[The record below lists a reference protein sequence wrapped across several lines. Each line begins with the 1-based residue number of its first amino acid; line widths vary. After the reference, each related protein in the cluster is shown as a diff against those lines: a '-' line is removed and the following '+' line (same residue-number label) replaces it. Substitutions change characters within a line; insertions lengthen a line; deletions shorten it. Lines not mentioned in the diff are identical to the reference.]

1 MPIMLQSNH
10 ALLFDGVSDGVI
22 IPQGSF
28 SKLGQDYDDTHKS
41 SSDVLSTN
49 YGSGVIADGLSNSI
63 AIEAWVV
70 PDCGGV
76 ILMKEGQFRLS
87 MGTVDTPGPIEFEA
101 NIDSATTGKMK
112 VFLRTALP
120 ETNNYDGHVYP
131 VNTFGG
137 LDDSYNRF
145 DAGKDKATS
154 LSLSQRPLYH
164 VVAALTNG
172 AARIYVN
179 GDLIA
184 QQMIPSDATLVKN
197 NSHIY
202 IGGKGGEFKGV
213 IECIHVGAG
222 FNHEMTSRNPALV
235 GDTTIS
241 MFRFEEPI
249 SPFKDV
255 YTINSIASEYSD
267 GVLTENDLT
276 ALVISSTDAQALA
289 NSLTGKTITEN
300 YVDFTVAPYSTGVYS
315 VIDRYTTPGT
325 TQTHLVPHVPYNLL
339 INPGSINQDTKKP
352 NQKPP
357 ERVRLHRIDITN
369 GKLLVSSVHLDFKT
383 STNTNGLRPILHST
397 HIPANGANSFVVIS
411 ADSLIENGTGRPY
424 QPPHLATQLV
434 DRAGQMLIDEGK
446 YEQHALVYSSRMA
459 TTTSDPLNPF
469 AVVWPSDLDESF
481 QVGHS
486 GRHILNHVE
495 GHHYLRNMPRAND
508 ESLDQQA
515 GNSDILTL
523 MYDERTRG
531 IKNLFPINS
540 RVDYYRDVAQFEI
553 TDVVNSSAVHEVVSN
568 GLSGANRK
576 LIAIGGVSAGAADF
590 DPFPFILKGP
600 APLSLDA
607 IDSNLRKFHLHPS
620 SKSRIALLHVPTLAN
635 RGLAPYVEVHY
646 NAIDFTGASMNKTS
660 PMLMVEKT
668 VPASN
673 VSNGAGGY
681 IYDDIATDVAAGNA
695 TLYAAG
701 GYIDVG
707 KSKEGNL
714 GSVNFSHSLVGD
726 NSEGFEPDVE
736 LDERLTPQN
745 FTAAG
750 DIGNTTPQNVNA
762 SHTSKADHDSVFHR
776 LFMERVQVKTGTDI
790 SEEFARRVPHKVQDS
805 PSAGQF
811 DEGITSSAS
820 AIHEFFDIIDN
831 VEISHIVGTTHRF
844 YVQPSDRTRTNQL
857 QYVNSTKD
865 RADDYNIACIMFL
878 MGRSKLRGVEEVES
892 DEGRFTAVNCVGL
905 SDVAATRSINE
916 LGSGSPDSHVVKE
929 IDPNAPVVSVTL
941 GGVGQGAFDTKPSFD
956 RSTLANLPY
965 SSRRGFSC
973 LATKVRVDLD
983 ATNNTQFIEVSPLNN
998 ESPDLKSWGTY
1009 PFPKIGRIYL
1019 KNGANAEYQS
1029 KTGACFNFT
1038 DSNLSSR
1045 RYVLPNGSAVA
1056 TFQEWV
1062 VGSGLSAN
1070 ANALTGTQKQDFPL
1084 GEVIMGDGHFFV
1096 ENLQS
1101 DGSTVN
1107 DRMFQSMD
1115 NISHDYQ
1122 LGTQFASTRALVE
1135 IPLFRSQ
1142 FFANKLEQT
1151 HPGPDNSLKI
1161 HIDPTMTAHT
1171 WNPSPVGRRY
1181 QDMPPS
1187 DRTAFGAYAKS
1198 ILSDQKTN
1206 QTHITNFETEAANY
1220 KIYVGNLNIFPA
1232 SVTTASDYFN
1242 VDNVTIHRRAFL
1254 PSGEWCIYDNDPS
1267 LDGYISVSR
1276 DNDSYVSED
1285 FIKEIN
1291 ENGIGLPLLVG
1302 NVYDS
1307 EVLVPL
1313 KGDALNSA
1321 ADFEDRSE
1329 YYYDQASV
1337 KTQGGNI
1344 DYGLR
1349 QYVSAVEFKAGP
1361 LSNPHSAKVQ
1371 SGRATGTVLSV
1382 EPIMNGSVY
1391 TGYAH
1396 LIMSKE
1402 DVEKFPN
1409 VESSPDFSTTSTYEW
1424 EMGNPHYT
1432 LEVAGYK
1439 FVYFGEGQRQYVAA
1453 SLTIDEALSSIIV
1466 FTKETGTAP
1475 SYLKNE
1481 TLKGQQALLVSK
1493 GFDTHFDND
1502 KYNTDLDNN
1511 VNLSNSARPL
1521 HYSAPWKI
1529 NSRLSGTLLSVVNN
1543 GRIEPLQSNTFNL
1556 NLKVGDY
1563 VYAEEN
1569 NASDGS
1575 GKALRSTLL
1584 GKVSRI
1590 EESVVHSNPSQSV
1603 MQECFITLETAIPAD
1618 NDTAFQ
1624 AMLGGGNHTYL
1635 RVGVNEVMKN
1645 DDAALLNRTW
1655 AYPFAQ
1661 GGLRHGDTVWMNMT
1675 YNNPHAVQ
1683 GMFAKSRGVLNEALV
1698 YNGFNG
1704 GTGIL
1709 SENPRDSIPLENFLI
1724 GDSCVETARN
1734 FVQHVNK
1741 TIELNYTSLGLSNPP
1756 KVAFLDPMLAK
1767 EGHARVLLYDVA
1779 HDREF
1784 IAFQDIHMQVQTSP
1798 KAAEIGFERLSTS
1811 QNQADGTD
1819 EIDLGNYGIKYN
1831 GAAQNPFITQ
1841 IDVANGFPSQNKYI
1855 RANQQ
1860 SNFMESAYAHHL
1872 ANNISSELL
1881 DPVKGIVTS
1890 ISAQLGA
1897 LRQQGTGY
1905 PNGATLTT
1913 TAINQPGASGL
1924 TVQVG
1929 TTFGQIH
1936 TATIVQPGS
1945 GYRNSRVNRPSLVRI
1960 NGGDNNAVMKITT
1973 TDTSMINTLTSMSQ
1987 SMIYGKAHGHYIH
2000 TGYHTGGPL
2009 SKTRTLGDSIVSR
2022 TNNAVA
2028 VIYYANKIHDQTRK
2042 LYSSNNQLVKALM
2055 QHRVKNP
2062 KTLTLKSG
2070 GSSYN
2075 NGDWKNIRTTT
2086 NGAGKGLTVDVTV
2099 SSNSVQTATVR
2110 RQGNSEYKD
2119 GDTIFIED
2127 RSIFTLPTSPATI
2140 AGDGKGSFTLTM
2152 NKTNQEISTLF
2163 DTPDGTRVIPAFL
2176 ALKGIRSEPLDLSN
2190 HDETRL
2196 QHLPQW
2202 TDMDFTRRLTIDL
2215 GEVATKTGITSV
2227 EAAANEVV
2235 RMINQA
2241 GAKKGRTHADNSNK
2255 QYPVKVVGESDFAS
2269 TGSTHDPAVWW
2280 DDDRAFSSHDKGTHM
2295 GYIRAHIGRVVQSAD
2310 GEEEGFSIIIHS
2322 TIPGATGRNF
2332 AVWLDNS
2339 KGQTPYKPEFII
2351 GHGGRFRTFWCM
2363 PDELSGENMHPAPM
2377 PLNKHG
2383 RPFAPI
2389 TTLNQFT
2396 FPDESTKRIVST
2408 SEFSNNDDDSI
2419 TPKLRA
2425 VSAMSGAGQSHNT
2438 LNTESLEVEGFNTS
2452 LVKGLRTGTSAVARV
2467 NFGGIVSAGIPGFAP
2482 DAGQWGFGRKGDTR
2496 FTNDYGKI
2504 SKISTTEPPSTYTG
2518 HVPSNDIFPDNIGDS
2533 TLYGMQLVDHIGD
2546 THGIRYI
2553 YKNMGEDFTLDNTN
2567 LPNTLDNEIAIFFNH
2582 KDCSQGGFTI
2592 GKHMHGISDP
2602 TGRFPALPNNAALG
2616 NWQGNLWRG
2625 APAPN
2630 ASYNTGIVYDTT
2642 AKTLTL
2648 TLYAPYTSCPH
2659 HDVLGYMG
2667 FPAQNGVIHVS
2678 DPYNE
2683 MGKATIVSGVGS
2695 YAINQTDEPAT
2706 VVGGSGDGMTLLIST
2721 NASGHVTSATITSL
2735 GEGGYINGEQMNIVQ
2750 GSVSTATF
2758 TFDKSIMGNWGN
2770 MFSYTH
2776 RTRNAAG
2783 GSHVFHGVTGD
2794 TFVSKH
2800 KIHTHG
2806 ASPTITLGSYVVGEE
2821 TDSVSALITPVAN
2834 WTTLITDEL
2843 MAAVTAFAI
2852 NLSDPNKEEGHF
2864 FDCTQMYAADGRTF
2878 AEWGITEESIKVKA
2892 YNTKSNIE
2900 PISNFFSA
2908 SLSQDVGIKASH
2920 IEYGELRSVA
2930 INDNGVDITGTGDRP
2945 VGDSFIDEGR
2955 SVGCGYIPST
2965 IIQITTKGKG
2975 FNANSVSPNIVDSEN
2990 NPIDTN
2996 VWYKNLIG
3004 ENYTEISGDLILPNL
3019 DNPTLNMA
3027 IIHSTSVMTLDSSN
3041 EMWHFAKPAGQEAG
3055 VYHVEQG
3062 GVSGAAGDF
3071 DRIDSFG
3078 NRVPIAYGIETAIAE
3093 SFSSSLSLAETTFKQ
3108 LVDANLRSDDWPS
3121 SAVSG
3126 TIIIQKY
3133 ADKRA
3138 FLFAGK
3144 RSLGSVH
3151 SQPIIHFTGARDSP
3165 DNYVP
3170 VYFGGGFSG
3179 AIVDINDGTQN
3190 DYSEHNTHPYAN
3202 GPTGSAGIQNANE
3215 ILSSFSTL
3223 DCNAIMA
3230 FFPGTALLKQHRGSI
3245 NPPVYN
3251 KDNVLS
3257 PDIKSGGLSVSGST
3271 HPNPTPYTAG
3281 VVMQVPS
3288 PMVVR
3293 FAHPTARY
3301 QDHKDGVENKTTYII
3316 FGPGQ
3321 AFPLTQEA
3329 ANPINTFEP
3338 HPGQA
3343 ISIGNTWSRVPNMSE
3358 GAGGRAFL
3366 PNHIHNSNGDYMP
3379 ERAAAQLA
3387 KRRFHYRQ
3395 VLNWESAVGI
3405 PDNQFLRERPE
3416 NGRNYGNQF
3425 TQNAWHYYSTGSHF
3439 TDSVA
3444 LAYSVAQ
3451 PNRHAMF
3458 TGSGLVKNAD
3468 LCWHM
3473 DNGNHPG
3480 GSWLDN
3486 QITMNPP
3493 RESDSLRVALNTSV
3507 TAINKTAFRVA
3518 GTLATRMLYSND
3530 DSSSPAFEAETL
3542 VHGDVDHEYIVVDA
3556 TRCQNG
3562 EELACL
3568 LGAAINT
3575 FPGKGALKAI
3585 GGTFMPSMGNSS
3597 RQDRYG
3603 WIRAES
3609 TSIPPNAVGA
3619 QISLVYGNDTNP
3631 VSPGAVTGNPAVA
3644 AFGYSN
3650 QTVSSAPMSRL
3661 TAVNVN
3667 FDVDVNPGDP
3677 LLPVVSGPATFP
3689 AAIQIGQQISG
3700 NGLAAN
3706 SVVLSFDAVTQ
3717 SIHVNPPPTTALP
3730 LTAQTM
3736 TLQTNTIGNTASTG
3750 GGNLKQG
3757 DCFIDLRLPFALD
3770 IGQQDLAR
3778 KIPASG
3784 WLRTEAQQDYGGTVS
3799 PDVKSSAWCPYNSRV
3814 FYQDDANLYVRMYLS
3829 YNKLTGLKAFEDGE
3843 TWRIFALNT
3852 IQQNSS
3858 GGSASAGVTIPH
3870 PVPLN
3875 GMSVW
3880 IWSKSSTLTVDNSAN
3895 GRYFSKG
3902 IGSVHFSGLVD
3913 AIDRTKPVG
3922 AVGWHGER
3930 YSYLNTLPVV
3940 QSNGTTGYGAGLGAW
3955 HSMLGFSPYGG
3966 SSSCATVL
3974 GHLPHITPLPNT
3986 PESMPPND
3994 APGRSLSTFPS
4005 DSNSESDTPSWGADD
4020 AIAYGEYV
4028 VGWAEG
4034 AQFNNPPTI
4043 RKIPEL
4049 QKELVN
4055 PQGTYARSLLVVAH
4069 EGELSLIARKDRD
4082 SFTATGD
4089 YLLAGGTTQWDER
4102 FHDQDRFIAPANAG
4116 PNIEALI
4123 VDGTS
4128 LPTVSDYS
4136 ASDILDVAPF
4146 NIPIEL
4152 HAGIGNDLFLSNAE
4166 PCNAPTGDLFFDI
4179 DKNVG
4184 IVNHESNL
4192 GQRNLA
4198 TDFITDN
4205 VNPSSS
4211 ITTGES
4217 QSTIFWAGDV
4227 NAYDT
4232 LKRSP
4237 HKNFSV
4243 EHVVWKRMDGGSL
4256 TLPSSNAR
4264 GLGAVPWVTRV
4275 SGDNSYRMGEKLYG
4289 NVRFSFETTNSAMMP
4304 VLQAQEIAH
4313 PQLAQGNPIAVAGA
4327 LEIPNEDI
4335 QFEDITVVDDTG
4347 QVHTLEGGSPL
4358 GVVIR
4363 AYRPASNRLA
4373 SGLQPTPANSG
4384 FAPNLEIQLPNPD
4397 SIPGNIL
4404 VRSGFDPIQAYQNET
4419 IGDGGMIH
4427 PDLGATHL
4435 GHLFDNAIK
4444 GPRLGPTMNEVGWE
4458 HISQGE
4464 SFPESTRDGWV
4475 EATGNNTLRSSY
4487 EQQDRALYFHITKM
4501 GHSHTEQFPTT
4512 YTHAAGVVNQPY
4524 TVNQFAGDVLTA
4536 NTDIILRDDDATP
4549 TPTACI
4555 FDAGFGT
4562 KERSDNRR
4570 FLRIANAAGK
4580 SVVASYTGISGATFT
4595 GVVGDIDFAQ
4605 FLVDNPPATTT
4616 LTITPSYYVPAGS
4629 TRIFAARRL
4638 RDHAEV
4644 SGNSPDMAHTAYFT
4658 GNAHD
4663 TAYSRYSRPQL
4674 TPMPIPRMGHHFVN
4688 ATMPMMPG
4696 HWAHPSYQ
4704 GLYERANSDKLAKLA
4719 DEDYKTLADNL
4730 VEIDGTTNNQTEI
4743 PNAVKDRI
4751 FPLNP
4756 ALRVGTLTANPSG
4769 PSDIH
4774 GGAFTLMFETK
4785 IKYDGYGILASKGAA
4800 GDINKAGGHSIV
4812 LEAGG
4817 NYTQANHFPDPAEV
4831 GAYQIV
4837 IQPNLRSHQI
4847 TGFHHNNATVTAL
4860 PDGTAKELTSQ
4871 QVNLVIGIK
4880 YDEERHASLTNAA
4893 NVGGVTL
4900 VLAEATLADIRG
4912 CEVFINEV
4920 ILDHDPDHGS
4930 QFTNIPPM
4938 LLYNPLGV
4946 QGSESPHFT
4955 RRGHPYHPTTSEIT
4969 FKDATPGF
4977 TTNIPWWSIMHKE
4990 MPSETSSAVG
5000 FRLLAIYRIDNYY
5013 EFCRA
5018 SYGAVAAQ
5026 LTLAGYPSAYPDIY
5040 SSIMENISLNP
5051 TCKVITG
5058 VTSGTTITVDDASL
5072 FPESPYY
5079 GQKLQYIDPI
5089 SGQSV
5094 SLDYTVRQGLSYS
5107 VTDPATMNKPH
5118 AFHFN
5123 TSVTIPT
5130 GVTLTLTK
5138 PYSTKPM
5145 SDLFTKDSESVLT
5158 KNLGQTLPGTRDTNS
5173 LFLGDAYLCAWSPN
5187 LGRPHTFYSD
5197 ASRTW
5202 ITNGVNHTADRAVN
5216 KAAYN
5221 SMPQHYE
5228 TIHYHEVNY
5237 AASHGPFS
5245 LQMKTPVPPIPL
5257 SAYIVHQDGATPTVI
5272 SFNQVASSITPT
5284 LNQNDILIQDGK
5296 VLGRINLIGSP
5307 LSTQVTLFTKI
5318 LDDAVAT
5325 GSPLNKVYVQGGDG
5339 SIDAA
5344 ANIQAMTQ
5352 FSSQGGPT
5360 AMLTNFWPCGSR
5372 GGPLVSRLDGYAMTS
5387 AAWHLPGSYT
5397 HDSGLHWQDDD
5408 DSGTYTVTDGV
5419 STTTASGIRTYP
5431 FGYRFGLRQ
5440 PWNRPQWGHY
5450 GMRAYQEYAAEN
5462 SASNFTLGYKAG
5474 PLVEYEPQTWV
5485 YAGGDTVVAAAE
5497 PKTLPTT
5504 YVGII
5509 ERHTTAAGMLNAD
5522 KYEHQV
5528 RYSEGRRMTRGFG
5541 CAIRTLRNSASVIR
5555 DWWGDADG
5563 KSLTNYSQIIP
5574 YYIVDWWGNTRGEDV
5589 RRFPVRSFGINPSW
5603 DAGDSYEYD
5612 RTHHRT
5618 PYARIWNGNKPIF
5631 NLKGVADS
5639 SGNIL
5644 STPSSSI
5651 PRFGGRKNTGNNNT
5665 DTILVDV
5672 FAPTNAMRVGDMG
5685 NGRGVR
5691 FPTQFNE
5698 DILVEIS
5705 DVYENAGIVLS
5716 GNTAEPTFGE
5726 GLIRPRNDTLQ
5737 PAEIVRGIS
5746 NRLEIDEDGL
5756 LKPEATVSDKVE
5768 TVSGTSVH
5776 KDAISR
5782 SSPRIGI
5789 DGETL
5794 ESLTG
5799 SDANMVAINS
5809 EAHSLHTNR
5818 GVGQRVVLQ
5827 GGMQSGSQTLGDYD
5841 LTSLSF
5847 AAQPHGGV
5855 MRFSHTSNFK
5865 PMGGNYILESRS
5877 FANPFNDYGWGRSG
5891 VLGSNKTSNPYQ
5903 TTTLNPTSAQT
5914 NKIDDAVKFLVRP
5927 VRMLD
5932 NQHIAVFRAQLALH
5946 SGSKQF
5952 GSTAYT
5958 ATAGGKYGLFTY
5970 ETPSGRAASG
5980 SYMRAT
5986 NPDTS
5991 APYQPVYLIEADE
6004 AVPTSKGPKLL
6015 GTEVAGFDKTTL
6027 KTSVTRL
6034 VISENTLQHF
6044 RSDAPR
6050 RTGQGKDYTVRPRF
6064 SQSLHGKGHKEDVSF
6079 NTSDHSGDA

>member
-22 IPQGSF
+22 IPQGDF
-28 SKLGQDYDDTHKS
+28 SKLGQEYNDTHKS
-41 SSDVLSTN
+41 SSDILSTN
-49 YGSGVIADGLSNSI
+49 HGKGIIADGLSNSI

-101 NIDSATTGKMK
+101 NIDSPSTGKMK
-112 VFLRTALP
+112 VLIRTALP

-145 DAGKDKATS
+145 DLGSKDKATS
-154 LSLSQRPLYH
+154 LSLNQRPLYH
-164 VVAALTNG
+164 VVAALANG
-172 AARIYVN
+172 AAQIYVN
-179 GDLIA
+179 GDLVA
-184 QQMIPSDATLVKN
+184 QQMIPSDAFLVKN
-197 NSHIY
+197 NSHVF

-213 IECIHVGAG
+213 IECIHVNAA
-222 FNHEMTSRNPALV
+222 FNQEMTSRNPALV
-235 GDTTIS
+235 GDSTIS

-255 YTINSIASEYSD
+255 YTIDSIAAES
-267 GVLTENDLT
+267 NLT
-276 ALVISSTDAQALA
+276 ALVIGSTNAQALA
-289 NSLTGKTITEN
+289 NALTGKTITN
-300 YVDFTVAPYSTGVYS
+300 TSVDFTVAPYSTGMYS
-315 VIDRYTTPGT
+315 VIDRITIPGAT
-325 TQTHLVPHVPYNLL
+325 RTHLVPHVPYNLL
-339 INPGSINQDTKKP
+339 INPGSINQTTKKP

-357 ERVRLHRIDITN
+357 ERVRLHSIDIAN

-446 YEQHALVYSSRMA
+446 FEQHALVYSSRMA

-469 AVVWPSDLDESF
+469 AVTWPTNLDESF

-508 ESLDQQA
+508 EALDQQA

-531 IKNLFPINS
+531 IKDLFPINS

-553 TDVVNSSAVHEVVSN
+553 TDVVNSSIVHEVVNN

-576 LIAIGGVSAGAADF
+576 LIAIGGVKANAPDF
-590 DPFPFILKGP
+590 NPYPFLLKGP

-620 SKSRIALLHVPTLAN
+620 SKSRIALLHSPTLAT
-635 RGLAPYVEVHY
+635 RGFAPYVEIHY
-646 NAIDFTGASMNKTS
+646 NAIDFTGVSMNKTS

-695 TLYAAG
+695 TLFAAG

-726 NSEGFEPDVE
+726 NSEGFEADVE

-745 FTAAG
+745 FTATAT
-750 DIGNTTPQNVNA
+750 IGNNTPQNVNA

-776 LFMERVQVKTGTDI
+776 LFMERVQIKSGNDI
-790 SEEFARRVPHKVQDS
+790 TQEFARRVPHKVHDS

-831 VEISHIVGTTHRF
+831 VEINHLVGTSHRF
-844 YVQPSDRTRTNQL
+844 FVQPSDRKRTNQL
-857 QYVNSTKD
+857 QYVNSIKD
-865 RADDYNIACIMFL
+865 RPDDHNLACIMFL
-878 MGRSKLRGVEEVES
+878 MGRTKLRGVEEVEG
-892 DEGRFTAVNCVGL
+892 DDGRFTAVNCVGL

-916 LGSGSPDSHVVKE
+916 LASGSPDSHVVKE

-956 RSTLANLPY
+956 RSTLAHLPY

-983 ATNNTQFIEVSPLNN
+983 ATQNTQFIEVSPLNN

-1009 PFPKIGRIYL
+1009 PFPKVGRIYL
-1019 KNGANAEYQS
+1019 KNGANAEYTS
-1029 KTGACFNFT
+1029 KKGACFLFT

-1045 RYVLPNGSAVA
+1045 RFILPNGSPVA
-1056 TFQEWV
+1056 TFQDWV
-1062 VGSGLSAN
+1062 VGSGLAAN

-1142 FFANKLEQT
+1142 FFANKFEQT
-1151 HPGPDNSLKI
+1151 HPGPDNSLKL

-1198 ILSDQKTN
+1198 VLTDEKTN
-1206 QTHITNFETEAANY
+1206 QTHITNFETETAQY

-1232 SVTTASDYFN
+1232 SVTTGSDYFN
-1242 VDNVTIHRRAFL
+1242 VVNVTIHRRAFL

-1267 LDGYISVSR
+1267 FDGFINVPR

-1285 FIKEIN
+1285 FVKEITDS
-1291 ENGIGLPLLVG
+1291 GVGLPLLVG
-1302 NVYDS
+1302 NIYDS

-1313 KGDALNSA
+1313 KGDALNAA

-1329 YYYDQASV
+1329 YYYDAGSV

-1361 LSNPHSAKVQ
+1361 LSNPHAAKVE
-1371 SGRATGTVLSV
+1371 SGRASGTVLSV

-1402 DVEKFPN
+1402 DIEKFPN
-1409 VESSPDFSTTSTYEW
+1409 VEKTPNFSVSSTYEW
-1424 EMGNPHYT
+1424 DMGLAHYT
-1432 LEVAGYK
+1432 LEVAGNT
-1439 FVYFGEGQRQYVAA
+1439 FVYFGEGNRQYVAA
-1453 SLTIDEALSSIIV
+1453 SLTIDDSLSSIIV
-1466 FTKETGTAP
+1466 FTKEKTTVP
-1475 SYLKNE
+1475 SYLKNDI
-1481 TLKGQQALLVSK
+1481 LKGQQALLVSK
-1493 GFDTHFDND
+1493 GFDTHFSSD
-1502 KYNTDLDNN
+1502 KYNTNLDNN
-1511 VNLSNSARPL
+1511 VNLSNSARPI

-1529 NSRLSGTLLSVVNN
+1529 TSKVSNLIIGCTNHT
-1543 GRIEPLQSNTFNL
+1543 RIEPLSSNTFNV
-1556 NLKVGDY
+1556 NVKVGDY
-1563 VYAEEN
+1563 IYVEEN
-1569 NASDGS
+1569 AQADGA
-1575 GKALRSTLL
+1575 GKALKSTLL
-1584 GKVSRI
+1584 GKVARI
-1590 EESVVHSNPSQSV
+1590 EESVVHFTPSQAT
-1603 MQECFITLETAIPAD
+1603 MQESFIHFESPIPAA
-1618 NDTAFQ
+1618 NEIILDTQIAAGKSIF
-1624 AMLGGGNHTYL
+1624 L

-1645 DDAALLNRTW
+1645 DDDALLNRTW
-1655 AYPFAQ
+1655 GYPFAQ
-1661 GGLRHGDTVWMNMT
+1661 GGLRRGDTIWMNMT

-1698 YNGFNG
+1698 YHKFNG

-1709 SENPRDSIPLENFLI
+1709 SENPRESIPLENFLI
-1724 GDSCVETARN
+1724 GNSCVETARN

-1872 ANNISSELL
+1872 ANNMSSELL

-1890 ISAQLGA
+1890 VTAQLGRNR
-1897 LRQQGTGY
+1897 RQGSGYGPSGTTYGTVAIGQA
-1905 PNGATLTT
+1905 GA
-1913 TAINQPGASGL
+1913 AGL
-1924 TVQVG
+1924 TVQV
-1929 TTFGQIH
+1929 TVTQGQI
-1936 TATIVQPGS
+1936 TSATIVSPGS
-1945 GYRNSRVNRPSLVRI
+1945 GYRNSTSRRPSLVRI
-1960 NGGDNNAVMKITT
+1960 DGGNQDAVMQVST

-1987 SMIYGKAHGHYIH
+1987 SMIYGKAHGHFIH

-2009 SKTRTLGDSIVSR
+2009 AKTRTLGDSIVSR

-2042 LYSSNNQLVKALM
+2042 LYSSNNQVVKALM
-2055 QHRVKNP
+2055 QYRIKTP
-2062 KTLTLKSG
+2062 KILTLKAG
-2070 GSSYN
+2070 GTAYN

-2086 NGAGKGLTVDVTV
+2086 DGAGKGLTVDVTV
-2099 SSNSVQTATVR
+2099 SSNSVLSATVR

-2119 GDTIFIED
+2119 GDTIFIGD
-2127 RSIFTLPTSPATI
+2127 RSIFTLPTAGATI
-2140 AGDGKGSFTLTM
+2140 AGDGQGSFTLTM

-2176 ALKGIRSEPLDLSN
+2176 ALKGIRSETLDLSN

-2196 QHLPQW
+2196 QHLKHW
-2202 TDMDFTRRLTIDL
+2202 SDMDFTRRLTIDL

-2255 QYPVKVVGESDFAS
+2255 QYPVKVVGEADFAS

-2280 DDDRAFSSHDKGTHM
+2280 DDDKAFASHDKGTHM
-2295 GYIRAHIGRVVQSAD
+2295 GYLRAHIGRVVQSAD

-2322 TIPGATGRNF
+2322 TVPGATGRNF

-2339 KGQTPYKPEFII
+2339 KGQTPYKPEFMI

-2396 FPDESTKRIVST
+2396 FPDESTERVVST
-2408 SEFSNNDDDSI
+2408 AEFSNNDDDNI

-2425 VSAMSGAGQSHNT
+2425 ISAMSGAGQSHNT
-2438 LNTESLEVEGFNTS
+2438 LNTESLEVQGFNTS
-2452 LVKGLRTGTSAVARV
+2452 FTQGLRTGTSAVARV

-2482 DAGQWGFGRKGDTR
+2482 DAGQWGFGRKGDSR
-2496 FTNDYGKI
+2496 FTNDYGVI
-2504 SKISTTEPPSTYTG
+2504 SKVATTEPPSTYTG
-2518 HVPSNDIFPDNIGDS
+2518 HVPADDIFPDNIGDS
-2533 TLYGMQLVDHIGD
+2533 TLYGMQLVDHRGD
-2546 THGIRYI
+2546 SHGIRYI
-2553 YKNMGEDFTLDNTN
+2553 YKNMGDDFTLDNTN
-2567 LPNTLDNEIAIFFNH
+2567 LPKSLDNEIAIFFNH
-2582 KDCSQGGFTI
+2582 RDCSQGGFTI

-2602 TGRFPALPNNAALG
+2602 TGRFPALPNNAALA

-2630 ASYNTGIVYDTT
+2630 ASYNTGIVYDTS

-2648 TLYAPYTSCPH
+2648 TLYAPYTACPH

-2667 FPAQNGVIHVS
+2667 FPAENGVIHVS
-2678 DPYNE
+2678 DPYND
-2683 MGKATIVSGVGS
+2683 MGRATITSVGAT
-2695 YAINQTDEPAT
+2695 YTTDTTPVAGT
-2706 VVGGSGDGMTLLIST
+2706 VASGSGDGMTIIIT
-2721 NASGHVTSATITSL
+2721 PNGTGGVASVEITSL
-2735 GEGGYINGEQMNIVQ
+2735 GDGNYIDGETLQVIGA
-2750 GSVSTATF
+2750 GSNNATF
-2758 TFDKSIMGNWGN
+2758 TFEKAVAGNWGN

-2783 GSHVFHGVTGD
+2783 GTHIFHGVTGD
-2794 TFVSKH
+2794 TFVSNH

-2806 ASPTITLGSYVVGEE
+2806 ALPTITLGNYVVGET

-2852 NLSDPNKEEGHF
+2852 NLNDPNREEGHF
-2864 FDCTQMYAADGRTF
+2864 FDCTQMYASDGRTF
-2878 AEWGITEESIKVKA
+2878 AEWGITEESIKVRA
-2892 YNTKSNIE
+2892 YNTKSKID

-2920 IEYGELRSVA
+2920 IEYGELRSLQV
-2930 INDNGVDITGTGDRP
+2930 NDNGVTITDESSDRAI
-2945 VGDSFIDEGR
+2945 GDSLIDEGR
-2955 SVGCGYIPST
+2955 SVACGYIPST

-2975 FNANSVSPNIVDSEN
+2975 FNANSATPNIVDSEN
-2990 NPIDTN
+2990 NPINTD
-2996 VWYKNLIG
+2996 VWHKNLIG
-3004 ENYTEISGDLILPNL
+3004 ENFTEISGDLILPNL
-3019 DNPTLNMA
+3019 DNPSLKMA
-3027 IIHSTSVMTLDSSN
+3027 SIHSSSMMVLHSEN
-3041 EMWHFAKPAGQEAG
+3041 ELWYFAKPAGGEQF
-3055 VYHVEQG
+3055 VNHIEQG
-3062 GVSGAAGDF
+3062 GTHGISHDF
-3071 DRIDSFG
+3071 VRLDSFG
-3078 NRVPIAYGIETAIAE
+3078 NRFPIAYGIETAIAE
-3093 SFSSSLSLAETTFKQ
+3093 SHNIDSGGFTGANTLKQ
-3108 LVDANLRSDDWPS
+3108 LTDDNLRSENWPS
-3121 SAVSG
+3121 SSPSG
-3126 TIIIQKY
+3126 SVIIQKY
-3133 ADKRA
+3133 PDKKA

-3170 VYFGGGFSG
+3170 LYFGGGFSG
-3179 AIVDINDGTQN
+3179 AVVDINDGTQN

-3215 ILSSFSTL
+3215 FLSSFSTL

-3230 FFPGTALLKQHRGSI
+3230 FFPATALLKQHRGSI

-3251 KDNVLS
+3251 KNNVLS
-3257 PDIKSGGLSVSGST
+3257 SDLRGGSYSPSNI
-3271 HPNPTPYTAG
+3271 HPNPTPYNTG
-3281 VVMQVPS
+3281 VYMQVPS

-3301 QDHKDGVENKTTYII
+3301 QDHKDEIENKTTYII

-3321 AFPLTQEA
+3321 AFPICQEKA
-3329 ANPINTFEP
+3329 APDNSFEP
-3338 HPGQA
+3338 HPGKALQA
-3343 ISIGNTWSRVPNMSE
+3343 GNTWSRVPIMSE
-3358 GAGGRAFL
+3358 GDGGRAFL
-3366 PNHIHNSNGDYMP
+3366 PNHLHNSHGDFMP
-3379 ERAAAQLA
+3379 ERATTQIL
-3387 KRRFHYRQ
+3387 KRSFHYRQ
-3395 VLNWESAVGI
+3395 VFNWELAAGI
-3405 PDNQFLRERPE
+3405 PDTIFMRERPE

-3425 TQNAWHYYSTGSHF
+3425 THNAWSYYSNGALF
-3439 TDSVA
+3439 DNEAA
-3444 LAYSVAQ
+3444 LAYSIAQ

-3458 TGSGLVKNAD
+3458 RGSGMVKNAD

-3480 GSWLDN
+3480 GSWMDN

-3493 RESDSLRVALNTSV
+3493 RESDDLRVALNAGV
-3507 TAINKTAFRVA
+3507 TQINKTAFRVA
-3518 GTLATRMLYSND
+3518 GTLATKMLYSNGN
-3530 DSSSPAFEAETL
+3530 SASPDFQAETL
-3542 VHGDVDHEYIVVDA
+3542 VADDVDHEYIVVDA

-3603 WIRAES
+3603 WILGQS
-3609 TSIPPNAVGA
+3609 TEIPPNALNSQSGL
-3619 QISLVYGNDTNP
+3619 IYGNNTNP
-3631 VSPGAVTGNPAVA
+3631 TSPGAVLGDPLVGTA
-3644 AFGYSN
+3644 GYSN
-3650 QTVSSAPMSRL
+3650 QTVSTLSTNGPMTRQI
-3661 TAVNVN
+3661 AVATTIAG
-3667 FDVDVNPGDP
+3667 DISPGNAVIP
-3677 LLPVVSGPATFP
+3677 ITSGPIP
-3689 AAIQIGQQISG
+3689 GVLQIGQQIAG
-3700 NGLAAN
+3700 TGLASPSAIVN
-3706 SVVLSFDAVTQ
+3706 IDTATNEITVNPVPTTSVVLPGQPMDVT
-3717 SIHVNPPPTTALP
+3717 
-3730 LTAQTM
+3730 
-3736 TLQTNTIGNTASTG
+3736 TNTIGNTAGSS
-3750 GGNLKQG
+3750 NLQQG
-3757 DCFIDLRLPFALD
+3757 DCFIDLQIPSAFGIDAQH
-3770 IGQQDLAR
+3770 IAR
-3778 KIPASG
+3778 NIPASG
-3784 WLRTEAQQDYGGTVS
+3784 WLRTEATHDYGGVVDT
-3799 PDVKSSAWCPYNSRV
+3799 DVKSSAWCPYNSRV
-3814 FYQDDANLYVRMYLS
+3814 FYEDGTTNLLYVRFYLS
-3829 YNKLTGLKAFEDGE
+3829 QNKLTGLKAFEDSE
-3843 TWRIFALNT
+3843 VWRIFALNT
-3852 IQQNSS
+3852 TQYNSS
-3858 GGSASAGVTIPH
+3858 GGSASAGVTLPH
-3870 PVPLN
+3870 PAPTPGAN
-3875 GMSVW
+3875 VW
-3880 IWSKSSTLTVDNSAN
+3880 IWSKASTLFVDNSGGN
-3895 GRYFSKG
+3895 RYASKG

-3930 YSYLNTLPVV
+3930 YSYLNTLPITDELG
-3940 QSNGTTGYGAGLGAW
+3940 QTKYSAGLGAW

-3974 GHLPHITPLPNT
+3974 GHIPHITPLPNS

-4005 DSNSESDTPSWGADD
+4005 DADSESDTPSWGDD
-4020 AIAYGEYV
+4020 EVITYGEYV
-4028 VGWAEG
+4028 VGWADG

-4043 RKIPEL
+4043 RKIPEI

-4069 EGELSLIARKDRD
+4069 EGELSLIARKDRN
-4082 SFTATGD
+4082 SFTTTGD

-4102 FHDQDRFIAPANAG
+4102 FHNQDRFIAPANAG

-4123 VDGTS
+4123 RDGTT
-4128 LPTVSDYS
+4128 LPTVGDYT
-4136 ASDILDVAPF
+4136 ATNALDLQFPESF
-4146 NIPIEL
+4146 TL
-4152 HAGIGNDLFLSNAE
+4152 HSPLGNDNELSNAE
-4166 PCNAPTGDLFFDI
+4166 PCLAPTGDLFFDI

-4184 IVNHESNL
+4184 ILNHEGDL
-4192 GQRNLA
+4192 GQRNVA
-4198 TDFITDN
+4198 TDFITTN
-4205 VNPSSS
+4205 TQPSGIFS
-4211 ITTGES
+4211 TTES
-4217 QSTIFWAGDV
+4217 QSNIFWAGDV
-4227 NAYDT
+4227 NAYDV

-4237 HKNFSV
+4237 HQNFSV
-4243 EHVVWKRMDGGSL
+4243 EHVVWKRMDGGNL
-4256 TLPSSNAR
+4256 TLPASNAR
-4264 GLGAVPWVTRV
+4264 GLGAVPWITRV
-4275 SGDNSYRMGEKLYG
+4275 AGGNPHRMGEKLYG

-4384 FAPNLEIQLPNPD
+4384 FAPNLEIQLPDPD

-4435 GHLFDNAIK
+4435 GHFFDNAIK

-4536 NTDIILRDDDATP
+4536 NTDIILRDDNATP

-4562 KERSDNRR
+4562 QEVSDSRR

-4629 TRIFAARRL
+4629 TRIFASRRL

-4644 SGNSPDMAHTAYFT
+4644 SGNSPDMAHTMYAD
-4658 GNAHD
+4658 GNSQTTIH
-4663 TAYSRYSRPQL
+4663 SRYSRPQL

-4730 VEIDGTTNNQTEI
+4730 NEIDGTTNNDTDVYSNDNI
-4743 PNAVKDRI
+4743 MNRL

-4756 ALRVGTLTANPSG
+4756 ALRVGTMTANPSG

-4785 IKYDGYGILASKGAA
+4785 IKYDGYGILASTGAA
-4800 GDINKAGGHSIV
+4800 GTFNSMGGHSIV
-4812 LEAGG
+4812 LEAAG
-4817 NYTQANHFPDPAEV
+4817 NYTQSNHFPDPAEV

-4837 IQPNLRSHQI
+4837 IQPNLRPEQI
-4847 TGFHHNNATVTAL
+4847 AGFHRNNTDATGL
-4860 PDGTAKELTSQ
+4860 PDEDAPLNGLTSQ
-4871 QVNLVIGIK
+4871 QIALVVGIR
-4880 YDEERHASLTNAA
+4880 YDEERHASLTDSA
-4893 NVGGVTL
+4893 NIGGVTL
-4900 VLAEATLADIRG
+4900 ILSEATLADVRG

-4920 ILDHDPDHGS
+4920 ILDHDPDHSS

-4955 RRGHPYHPTTSEIT
+4955 RRGHPYHPTSPEIT

-4990 MPSETSSAVG
+4990 MPHGASSAVG
-5000 FRLLAIYRIDNYY
+5000 FRHLAIYRIDNYY

-5051 TCKVITG
+5051 TCKVIG
-5058 VTSGTTITVDDASL
+5058 AHTSTNTIQVDDASL
-5072 FPESPYY
+5072 FPETPYY
-5079 GQKLQYIDPI
+5079 GQKLQYIDPD
-5089 SGQSV
+5089 SGQTV
-5094 SLDYTVRQGLSYS
+5094 SFSYTTRQGLTHSS
-5107 VTDPATMNKPH
+5107 GTMNQPDI
-5118 AFHFN
+5118 FHLPAN
-5123 TSVTIPT
+5123 ATIPDGT
-5130 GVTLTLTK
+5130 KLTLTK

-5145 SDLFTKDSESVLT
+5145 SDLFTKDSESILT
-5158 KNLGQTLPGTRDTNS
+5158 KNLGQTLSGTRDTNS

-5202 ITNGVNHTADRAVN
+5202 ITDGVNHTADRAVN

-5237 AASHGPFS
+5237 AASHGPFA
-5245 LQMKTPVPPIPL
+5245 LKMKTPTPPIPL
-5257 SAYIVHQDGATPTVI
+5257 NAFINAQDGATPTVI
-5272 SFNQVASSITPT
+5272 TFNLGLSLITPT

-5296 VLGRINLIGSP
+5296 VLGKINLLSSP
-5307 LSTQVTLFTKI
+5307 SVNQVTLSTQIF
-5318 LDDAVAT
+5318 DDTVVT
-5325 GSPLNKVYVQGGDG
+5325 GSPSNKVYVQGGDG
-5339 SIDAA
+5339 GIDTA
-5344 ANIQAMTQ
+5344 ANIESLSG
-5352 FSSQGGPT
+5352 FSAQGGPS

-5387 AAWHLPGSYT
+5387 AAWHLPGSYA
-5397 HDSGLHWQDDD
+5397 HDGGRHWTDQD
-5408 DSGTYTVTDGV
+5408 DSGDDGSYDVVNGITDSNLV
-5419 STTTASGIRTYP
+5419 STRTYP

-5450 GMRAYQEYAAEN
+5450 GMRAYQEYAAES
-5462 SASNFTLGYKAG
+5462 SATNFTVGYRAG
-5474 PLVEYEPQTWV
+5474 PLVEYESQTWT
-5485 YAGGDTVVAAAE
+5485 YAGGDTAVAAAE

-5541 CAIRTLRNSASVIR
+5541 CAVRTLRNPNTVIR
-5555 DWWGDADG
+5555 DWWGDSAG
-5563 KSLTNYSQIIP
+5563 KGFTNYHEAIP
-5574 YYIVDWWGNTRGEDV
+5574 YYIIDWWGNTRGEDV

-5612 RTHHRT
+5612 RNNDRT
-5618 PYARIWNGNKPIF
+5618 PYARIWNNNKPIF
-5631 NLKGVADS
+5631 NLKGVVDA
-5639 SGNIL
+5639 SGNVL
-5644 STPSSSI
+5644 SSPTSTI

-5698 DILVEIS
+5698 DILVELS

-5746 NRLEIDEDGL
+5746 RRLEIDEDGL
-5756 LKPEATVSDKVE
+5756 LMPEATVSDKVE
-5768 TVSGTSVH
+5768 TISGTSVH

-5818 GVGQRVVLQ
+5818 GVGQRVVLH
-5827 GGMQSGSQTLGDYD
+5827 GGMQSGSQTLGHYD
-5841 LTSLSF
+5841 LTALDF
-5847 AAQPHGGV
+5847 NTQPQGGV

-5865 PMGGNYILESRS
+5865 PMGGSYILESRS
-5877 FANPFNDYGWGRSG
+5877 FANPFDDTGWGRAG
-5891 VLGSNKTSNPYQ
+5891 MAVDGSEKTSNPYQ
-5903 TTTLNPTSAQT
+5903 IT
-5914 NKIDDAVKFLVRP
+5914 NSVSTQSNKTDDSVKFLVRP
-5927 VRMLD
+5927 IRLLD
-5932 NQHIAVFRAQLALH
+5932 NQHIAVFRPQLALH
-5946 SGSKQF
+5946 SNSKQSVNHAH
-5952 GSTAYT
+5952 G
-5958 ATAGGKYGLFTY
+5958 ATAGGKYGMFSY
-5970 ETPSGRAASG
+5970 ETTSGRASSG
-5980 SYMRAT
+5980 LYMRAT
-5986 NPDTS
+5986 DPNTS
-5991 APYQPVYLIEADE
+5991 APYQPVYLVVSSD
-6004 AVPTSKGPKLL
+6004 VVSKGPKLH
-6015 GTEVAGFDKTTL
+6015 GTEVTGFDKTTL
-6027 KTSVTRL
+6027 KSSVTRL

-6050 RTGQGKDYTVRPRF
+6050 RTGQGKDYTVKPRF

-6079 NTSDHSGDA
+6079 NTSDHTGDA